1 MEKMRLGRTDL
12 LVTRTSF
19 GALPIQRTTMEEAKK
34 ILLKA
39 YESGINFYDTARM
52 YTDSEEKIGSALSKY
67 RHDVIIATKS
77 VAREGGELI
86 KDLELSLRVLKTDYI
101 DIYQCHFCKVLPLPD
116 DGTQVYE
123 TLLKVKEQGKIRF
136 IGVTSHDINVVM
148 QGAKSGLYDTV
159 QYPLSCL
166 SVERDLDIIPICRE
180 HDVGLIAMKAMSGG
194 LIRNRRA
201 AFAFIRAHD
210 IVVPIWGVQK
220 IEELEEWLSY
230 ENNPPILD
238 AKLLEEIELEKAEL
252 GSSFCRGCG
261 YCMPCPVGIQIAT
274 CARMKH
280 FLGRMPTE
288 LYITPEWRYNM
299 ALIDECLHCDSCKNK
314 CPYNLDTPALLA
326 ENNKFYN
333 EFIACRDSKMNADW
347 SDKR

>member
-1 MEKMRLGRTDL
+1 MEKMRLGRTNL
-12 LVTRTSF
+12 SVARTSF
-19 GALPIQRTTMEEAKK
+19 GALPLQRVTMEEAKI

-52 YTDSEEKIGSALSKY
+52 YTDSEEKIGNALSKY

-77 VAREGGELI
+77 VAREGDELA
-86 KDLELSLRVLKTDYI
+86 KELELSLKMLKTDYI
-101 DIYQCHFCKVLPLPD
+101 DIYQSHFCKVLPLPD

-123 TLLKVKEQGKIRF
+123 TLLKAREQGKIRF
-136 IGVTSHDINVVM
+136 IGVTSHDINVVL

-166 SVERDLDIIPICRE
+166 SVERDLDIITICRE

-194 LIRNRRA
+194 LIRNKRA
-201 AFAFIRAHD
+201 AFAFLRAYD
-210 IVVPIWGVQK
+210 NVVPIWGVQR

-238 AKLLEEIELEKAEL
+238 AKLLEEIEQEKAEL

-261 YCMPCPVGIQIAT
+261 YCLPCPVGIQIVT
-274 CARMKH
+274 CARMEL
-280 FLGRMPTE
+280 FLGRMPPE
-288 LYITPEWRYNM
+288 LYTTTEWRDNM

-314 CPYNLDTPALLA
+314 CPYSLDTPALLA
-326 ENNKFYN
+326 ENNRFYK
-333 EFIACRDSKMNADW
+333 EFIANRDAKISDDW